1 MPVRLPAMINLYFL
15 RAKHH
20 VCSLAYDDQSPLYL
34 LLAMLNLCFF
44 RAKQHVCV
52 YLIMAAGLRCVRS
65 PAQRQPFPQKNLDK
79 HRDM

>member
-1 MPVRLPAMINLYFL
+1 MPVRLPAMINLYFFHV
-15 RAKHH
+15 KQH
-20 VCSLAYDDQSPLYL
+20 VCSLACDSQSQLCL
-34 LLAMLNLCFF
+34 LLAMINLCFF

-52 YLIMAAGLRCVRS
+52 YLIMAVGLRCVRS